1 MDTSWVNYF
10 LWHNELSLV
19 HYIQPRFEVLRQ
31 LSNVFSCNDKRIQQT
46 SPPFS
51 ETSIVTSLSWQVA
64 SKYKAVSVLLVIRKE
79 HHVNKANHSIH
90 QWRPRKQQ
98 VKQLA
103 SQLVSLLWLKQLSDI
118 MFYLHLI
125 ADVYMYLTVKIYTVL
140 HYIV

>member
-46 SPPFS
+46 SPPFFRDLHCYFIVLTGCIQIQS
-51 ETSIVTSLSWQVA
+51 RTCAFGHYKGTSRQQSCYTS
-64 SKYKAVSVLLVIRKE
+64 
-79 HHVNKANHSIH
+79 HSIH
-90 QWRPRKQQ
+90 QWRTRKQQ

-103 SQLVSLLWLKQLSDI
+103 SQLVSLLWLKQLSDTSEI
-118 MFYLHLI
+118 
-125 ADVYMYLTVKIYTVL
+125 IYFKS
-140 HYIV
+140 YN